1 MDALDLALHGLN
13 FVAPAWFLAVGLVVL
28 GRFWP
33 RAALGRVT
41 WPWAW
46 QVLLLGC
53 MGTAVLV
60 AGLWWFGVDGKMA
73 TYAAL
78 VLGLALVQSLIA
90 RVWRP

>member
-1 MDALDLALHGLN
+1 
-13 FVAPAWFLAVGLVVL
+13 VLV
-28 GRFWP
+28 
-33 RAALGRVT
+33 
-41 WPWAW
+41 
-46 QVLLLGC
+46 LGC

-60 AGLWWFGVDGKMA
+60 AGLWWLGVDGKMA